1 MTPILKARSITIS
14 SGYVPTE
21 DVLAFANA
29 GGISGAWNAESG
41 VLTLSGSASIAA
53 YEAALESVTYQNTN
67 AGEPNTGDRT
77 VSWVINDGDVGSS
90 AVTSTIRISDN
101 NDPPVLSDVNGT
113 KVFSEGGAAVRVQ
126 AELGVIDADDANLTS
141 ATISI
146 TSGFQP
152 TQDVLQFTNANG
164 ITGTWNGSTGV
175 LTLSGSATK
184 AAYET
189 ALESVT
195 FLSQSENPL
204 VYGDRTLSWLI
215 TEGSGG
221 SSSATSFVTVNAR
234 PILAGAGEELSFKE
248 GIATII
254 DSSLILSDAD
264 DTNIESATVTISNG
278 YLSSEDVLAFTNA
291 NGITGSWD
299 SSSGTLTLSG
309 SATRAIYEAALESV
323 SYNNTNNIDPN
334 IGLRTV
340 SWIVNDGDVNALAVT
355 STINVSGVNA
365 LPVLDTGSGS
375 NLISYEPQS
384 GSRVIDSSLNLSDV
398 DNANIEGAT
407 VFVSTGYQ
415 SGEDVLAFTDANG
428 ISGSWDASAGVLIL
442 SGSASKAVYE
452 AALESVTYI
461 NTSSTPGLFLPRTVS
476 WQVNDGTS
484 LSIPATSIIRVNYA
498 PILSDVA
505 NSISFS
511 EGSAAQVLDSTITV
525 IDTRGENME
534 SATITISNGYVSGED
549 VLAFN
554 NANGITGVWDSGS
567 GTLTLSGNAT
577 TAAYEAALESV
588 TYQNINNADPS
599 TAARTVSWII
609 NDGAANSSAV
619 ATSLVVTAINDA
631 PVLSGSGSTTA
642 YIEGD
647 SATVIDSSLSL
658 SDVDSANIVGATVA
672 ITGGFVS
679 GQDQLAFANANGIT
693 GVWNSSTGV
702 LTLSGLCLEG
712 GL

>member
-1 MTPILKARSITIS
+1 
-14 SGYVPTE
+14 
-21 DVLAFANA
+21 
-29 GGISGAWNAESG
+29 
-41 VLTLSGSASIAA
+41 
-53 YEAALESVTYQNTN
+53 
-67 AGEPNTGDRT
+67 
-77 VSWVINDGDVGSS
+77 
-90 AVTSTIRISDN
+90 
-101 NDPPVLSDVNGT
+101 
-113 KVFSEGGAAVRVQ
+113 
-126 AELGVIDADDANLTS
+126 
-141 ATISI
+141 
-146 TSGFQP
+146 
-152 TQDVLQFTNANG
+152 QDILQFTNANG

-234 PILAGAGEELSFKE
+234 PSLAGAGEALSFKE

-278 YLSSEDVLAFTNA
+278 YVSSEDVLAFTNA
-291 NGITGSWD
+291 NGITGSWN

-309 SATRAIYEAALESV
+309 SATRAIYESALESV
-323 SYNNTNNIDPN
+323 SYNNTNSTDPN

-375 NLISYEPQS
+375 NSISYEPQS

-415 SGEDVLAFTDANG
+415 FGEDVLAFTDANG

-505 NSISFS
+505 TSISFS

-549 VLAFN
+549 VLAFT

-577 TAAYEAALESV
+577 TAAYETALESV

-609 NDGAANSSAV
+609 NDGAADSSAE
-619 ATSLVVTAINDA
+619 ASTLTVTAINDA
-631 PVLSGSGSTTA
+631 PVLSGAGSTTA
-642 YIEGD
+642 YVEGD
-647 SATVIDSSLSL
+647 SPTVIDSSLSL

-693 GVWNSSTGV
+693 GVWNSSAGV
-702 LTLSGLCLEG
+702 LTLSGPASRADYEAALESVTYSNVG
-712 GL
+712 SPASLGNRTVTWQVNDGESVSTAVASTISVAPQGASGFGAPSLSQLSSAGMDQSPSGQSPVQDPGFDAVQGVLTETDALLHLRDSMGLDDVGAQNSAAPGLGTVMGELLSTDYIDFSES